1 MMMEVTVTRPDDD
14 LSVWK
19 KTQNMIFDGLNLCL
33 YIRTA
38 GHTWKIDVLYLQGRM
53 T

>member
-1 MMMEVTVTRPDDD
+1 MAVTRPEDD
-14 LSVWK
+14 LSVCEKKK
-19 KTQNMIFDGLNLCL
+19 KTQTMIFDGLNLCL